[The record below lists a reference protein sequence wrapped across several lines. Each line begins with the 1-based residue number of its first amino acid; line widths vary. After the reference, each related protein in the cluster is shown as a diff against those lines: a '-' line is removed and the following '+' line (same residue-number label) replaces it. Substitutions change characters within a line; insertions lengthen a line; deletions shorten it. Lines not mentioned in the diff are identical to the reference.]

1 MLDERKFEDIE
12 DPEVAIR
19 YAMSE
24 NRMDL
29 ALEALAEVDDVEER
43 LYLADRYDLE
53 LDAESAAYCR
63 RELAHYIGGM
73 PWGGGL

>member
-1 MLDERKFEDIE
+1 MDEQKFESIE
-12 DPEVAIR
+12 NPAVAIE
-19 YAMSE
+19 YALHYD
-24 NRMDL
+24 RKDL
-29 ALEALAEVDDVEER
+29 AEEVMNEVDDVEER

-53 LDAESAAYCR
+53 LDAESDAYCR